1 MKFYYSTT
9 CDIFDGFYESVY
21 YNGDTLY
28 NFEREYTPKG
38 YEWDFFQNGFEI
50 YTNEMSKKWVRAV
63 RENTPSNII
72 EIKKFTSLWSPK
84 YYNYTT
90 DSIFF
95 ECKIHLPA
103 LKIYCF
109 KTHKNDFT
117 DFLTERIN
125 SIPLC
130 YFKTSVFEDFTK
142 NYKENKERNEL
153 INFMVTFYL
162 KNETNWNSVLYQT
175 MESQWEILTP
185 NIALLKQ
192 DDNTKWDFE
201 FNNDI
206 YTPTK
211 KIG

>member
-1 MKFYYSTT
+1 MTK
-9 CDIFDGFYESVY
+9 
-21 YNGDTLY
+21 
-28 NFEREYTPKG
+28 
-38 YEWDFFQNGFEI
+38 
-50 YTNEMSKKWVRAV
+50 
-63 RENTPSNII
+63 
-72 EIKKFTSLWSPK
+72 
-84 YYNYTT
+84 
-90 DSIFF
+90 SIF
-95 ECKIHLPA
+95 
-103 LKIYCF
+103 
-109 KTHKNDFT
+109 
-117 DFLTERIN
+117 
-125 SIPLC
+125 S
-130 YFKTSVFEDFTK
+130 
-142 NYKENKERNEL
+142 KEQNEL